1 MRPELARGCEISA
14 ISEPLADTG
23 PSPSLASLR
32 LLPRRRRSRF
42 RHRRDRPAVVAR
54 DWGGSY
60 CVADQAR
67 DQPPSLNLPGECSS
81 SCITTQHRSE
91 PVFSCPCRF
100 LLVPKTC
107 GSNSGR
113 NCYASGLSA
122 PMAGRTIPM
131 DPFVV
136 SGRTFVALRK
146 AGRPRHGRAPV
157 FHAVTPHLRM
167 SLCGDEPG
175 PGSAWAEPPAE
186 QVTCPECLRRLAR
199 LRSV

>member
-1 MRPELARGCEISA
+1 
-14 ISEPLADTG
+14 
-23 PSPSLASLR
+23 
-32 LLPRRRRSRF
+32 
-42 RHRRDRPAVVAR
+42 
-54 DWGGSY
+54 
-60 CVADQAR
+60 
-67 DQPPSLNLPGECSS
+67 
-81 SCITTQHRSE
+81 
-91 PVFSCPCRF
+91 
-100 LLVPKTC
+100 
-107 GSNSGR
+107 
-113 NCYASGLSA
+113 LSA

-157 FHAVTPHLRM
+157 FHAVTPYLRM

-199 LRSV
+199 LGST